1 MKNKLL
7 VGLTA
12 LLCLT
17 GCQTTTS
24 KISID
29 IDEVGYQWEDTDAP
43 VIREK
48 GAVSFDVIAPK
59 KCTS

>member
-17 GCQTTTS
+17 CCQTTTS

-29 IDEVGYQWEDTDAP
+29 IDEVGYQWKILTRPLFA
-43 VIREK
+43 RK
-48 GAVSFDVIAPK
+48 GG
-59 KCTS
+59 